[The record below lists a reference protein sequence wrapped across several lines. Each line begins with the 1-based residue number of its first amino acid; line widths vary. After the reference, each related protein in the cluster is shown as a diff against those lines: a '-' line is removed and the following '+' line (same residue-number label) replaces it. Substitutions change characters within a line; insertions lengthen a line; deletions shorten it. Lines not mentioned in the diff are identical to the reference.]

1 MYIAMNRFKICL
13 GREHDFEAI
22 WRHRE
27 TNLDSV
33 PGFMVFH
40 LLKGEK
46 TDNYTEYASH
56 STWRSNADFK
66 NWTKSEAFR
75 ESHKDAGQSKYMY
88 LGHPIFEGFEV
99 VL

>member
-13 GREHDFEAI
+13 GREYDFEAV
-22 WRHRE
+22 WRDRE
-27 TNLDSV
+27 TNLGSV
-33 PGFMVFH
+33 PGFMAFH
-40 LLKGEK
+40 LLRGEK
-46 TDNYTEYASH
+46 THNYTEYASH
-56 STWRSNADFK
+56 SSWRSYADFK

-75 ESHKDAGQSKYMY
+75 ESHKDAGQAKDMY